1 MTCQVR
7 HRSVAMQRLPLACFA
22 TAIVASLALTG
33 CATRYAPSTAPD
45 TSKLRVRMGGAHLFS
60 SVAPVLRP
68 ISNGQ
73 CGSAVSVPSI
83 FPYSPGQSGTHHPAQ
98 TATATPP
105 TFARA
110 GMHGSTEASRSDS
123 IELQLA
129 PGRYIVALHG
139 GLGTSICSVSGAIE
153 LQPHRQ
159 YEIEF
164 RFDTVA
170 RKCLAAATRLDERD
184 GRLQWVPQGMN
195 AAPACG

>member
-1 MTCQVR
+1 MIA
-7 HRSVAMQRLPLACFA
+7 SL
-22 TAIVASLALTG
+22 VASG
-33 CATRYAPSTAPD
+33 CATRYVPSTAPD
-45 TSKLRVRMGGAHLFS
+45 AGKLRVRLGSGYLFS
-60 SVAPVLRP
+60 SVATVLRP
-68 ISNGQ
+68 IGNEK
-73 CGSAVSVPSI
+73 CGAAVSVPSI
-83 FPYSPGQSGTHHPAQ
+83 FPYSPPHSGTHHPAQ

-123 IELQLA
+123 IELQVA

-139 GLGTSICSVSGAIE
+139 GLGTSVCSVSGAID
-153 LQPHRQ
+153 LQPQRQ